1 MLLEKNPELEIP
13 PKRGKT
19 LIISVLVHVVLVA
32 FLAFEPGLFD
42 SSMRRV
48 IRIQGNDI
56 DGRQLT
62 ELSLQPV
69 PNPAPAAPP
78 KVEESK
84 PLQEPP
90 PVKTPP
96 PEAAPPRHRHHLPRP

>member
-1 MLLEKNPELEIP
+1 MLLDKDPELEIP

-32 FLAFEPGLFD
+32 FIAFEPGLFD
-42 SSMRRV
+42 SSYRRG

-62 ELSLQPV
+62 ELSMQPV
-69 PNPAPAAPP
+69 PRPASAPPP
-78 KVEESK
+78 KVEETK

-90 PVKTPP
+90 NVKTPP
-96 PEAAPPRHRHHLPRP
+96 PEA